1 MGYLITFLIV
11 CAAVLVLVVKA
22 MRANRAAA
30 LREKQRREEL
40 ERRREKE
47 QEVLDRLKKV
57 KDPLNSAKKAIERDP
72 ERAAKVLSNMMKK
85 K

>member
-11 CAAVLVLVVKA
+11 CTAVLVLVVKA
-22 MRANRAAA
+22 VRANRAAA

-47 QEVLDRLKKV
+47 QEVLDRLKKI
-57 KDPLNSAKKAIERDP
+57 KDPLTSAKKVIDRDP